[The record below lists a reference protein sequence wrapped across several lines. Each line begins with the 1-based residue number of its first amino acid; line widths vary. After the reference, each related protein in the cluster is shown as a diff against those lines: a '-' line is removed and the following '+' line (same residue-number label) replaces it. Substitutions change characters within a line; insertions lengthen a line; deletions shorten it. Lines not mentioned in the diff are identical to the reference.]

1 MFVFPGIG
9 LGVILCKAAKVSDE
23 MVRNILA
30 VIDTILK
37 QIQIYEAGASLSTA
51 LTQSEIDAGSLYPE
65 IERIREVSVVVARGV
80 IRAAQKERL
89 DRQLAIREVDDETL
103 DEYIRER
110 MYDPWKEENGL
121 VEEVVGMVRSL
132 KA

>member
-23 MVRNILA
+23 MVRYILI
-30 VIDTILK
+30 VVSTMLK
-37 QIQIYEAGASLSTA
+37 QMQIYEAGASLSTA
-51 LTQSEIDAGSLYPE
+51 LTQGEIDAGSLYPE

-80 IRAAQKERL
+80 IRAAQKEGL

>member
-1 MFVFPGIG
+1 M
-9 LGVILCKAAKVSDE
+9 
-23 MVRNILA
+23 
-30 VIDTILK
+30 
-37 QIQIYEAGASLSTA
+37 QIYEAGASLSTA

-80 IRAAQKERL
+80 IRAAQKEKL

-110 MYDPWKEENGL
+110 MYDPWKEEEGL
-121 VEEVVGMVRSL
+121 VEEVVGMARSL
-132 KA
+132 KF